1 MLIVTAVPRKTKY
14 VVTGKR
20 KKKKRKYI
28 SRVLDRR
35 ISYTRIPDSYIILW
49 PDTQRCHF
57 HLIYYYLFNFETHI
71 TLNVDA
77 A

>member
-1 MLIVTAVPRKTKY
+1 MLIVTAVPKKTKD

-20 KKKKRKYI
+20 KKKKKRKYI

-49 PDTQRCHF
+49 PDRQLCHF
-57 HLIYYYLFNFETHI
+57 HLYYMAVIFFF
-71 TLNVDA
+71 
-77 A
+77 